1 MSIPIPHRRQRP
13 ARKLPWPASR
23 LERDVLHSLWLQ
35 AKASGQ
41 PITAIIKAAV
51 DNHLSALLD
60 QQMPRAAEPAEG
72 YHAQA
77 LPPAA

>member
-1 MSIPIPHRRQRP
+1 MPNSSRIRRP
-13 ARKLPWPASR
+13 RKLPWPASR

-41 PITAIIKAAV
+41 PITAIIKVAV
-51 DNHLSALLD
+51 DKHLSVLLD

>member
-1 MSIPIPHRRQRP
+1 MSIPTSPRRLRP
-13 ARKLPWPASR
+13 ARKLPWPASK

-35 AKASGQ
+35 AQRTRQ

-60 QQMPRAAEPAEG
+60 QQTPRAAEPAEG